1 MSPESVSEFEFPG
14 TALDPGTSA
23 APGASRAP
31 GTSSAPGI
39 PTALGA
45 NGTGFGCFRIAI

>member
-1 MSPESVSEFEFPG
+1 MSPESVREFEFPG
-14 TALDPGTSA
+14 TALDPGTST
-23 APGASRAP
+23 APGASRAL
-31 GTSSAPGI
+31 GI